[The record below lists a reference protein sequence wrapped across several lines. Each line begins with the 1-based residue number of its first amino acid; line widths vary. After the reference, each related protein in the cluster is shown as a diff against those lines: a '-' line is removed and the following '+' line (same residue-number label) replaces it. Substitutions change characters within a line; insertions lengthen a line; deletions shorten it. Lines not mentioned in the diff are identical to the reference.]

1 MGFNFNATTNYNW
14 HFNSEITNKPI
25 AGFLTHQKYLDN
37 LLTAVNNTSETLLV
51 GQLITLKISATLKS
65 SLARID
71 QNILEISE
79 TPIETNEILNG
90 IFIGI
95 LNTNET
101 LRPTQTGY
109 VAEMGSGVEVFLPCD
124 LSFLGQASRQFISW
138 NKTNQCYTLE
148 TTGVESFGSQKV
160 SLRSNIVEG
169 KQIVFDTNNPT
180 QTTFKDCY
188 VIKVRLLRLTRRYQA
203 IKKARH
209 SPF

>member
-51 GQLITLKISATLKS
+51 GQPITLKISATLKS
-65 SLARID
+65 SLARIE
-71 QNILEISE
+71 QNTLEISE

-101 LRPTQTGY
+101 LRPTQTSY
-109 VAEMGSGVEVFLPCD
+109 VAEIGSGVEVFLPCD

-138 NKTNQCYTLE
+138 DKTNQCYTLE
-148 TTGVESFGSQKV
+148 TANVESFGSQKV
-160 SLRSNIVEG
+160 SLKSNVIEG

-180 QTTFKDCY
+180 QTIFKDCY
-188 VIKVRLLRLTRRYQA
+188 VIKVRL
-203 IKKARH
+203 
-209 SPF
+209 

>member
-25 AGFLTHQKYLDN
+25 AGFLMHQKYLDN

-51 GQLITLKISATLKS
+51 GQPITLKISATLKS

-71 QNILEISE
+71 QINILEISE

-101 LRPTQTGY
+101 LCPTQTSY
-109 VAEMGSGVEVFLPCD
+109 VAEIGSGVEVFLPCD

-148 TTGVESFGSQKV
+148 TTSVESFGSQKV
-160 SLRSNIVEG
+160 SLRSNVVEG

-188 VIKVRLLRLTRRYQA
+188 VIKVRL
-203 IKKARH
+203 
-209 SPF
+209 

>member
-51 GQLITLKISATLKS
+51 GQPITLKISATLKS

-101 LRPTQTGY
+101 LRPTQTSY
-109 VAEMGSGVEVFLPCD
+109 VAEIGSGVEVFLPCD
-124 LSFLGQASRQFISW
+124 LSFLGQGSRQFISY

-148 TTGVESFGSQKV
+148 TSGVESFGSQKV
-160 SLRSNIVEG
+160 SLRSNVVEG

-188 VIKVRLLRLTRRYQA
+188 VIKVRL
-203 IKKARH
+203 
-209 SPF
+209 

>member
-51 GQLITLKISATLKS
+51 GQPITLKISATLKS

-95 LNTNET
+95 LNANET
-101 LRPTQTGY
+101 LRPTQTSY
-109 VAEMGSGVEVFLPCD
+109 VASIGSGVEVFLPCD
-124 LSFLGQASRQFISW
+124 LSFLGVASRQFINW
-138 NKTNQCYTLE
+138 NKTSQLYTLE

-160 SLRSNIVEG
+160 SLRSNVIEG
-169 KQIVFDTNNPT
+169 KQIVFDTNNST
-180 QTTFKDCY
+180 QTIFKECY
-188 VIKVRLLRLTRRYQA
+188 VIKVRL
-203 IKKARH
+203 
-209 SPF
+209 

>member
-51 GQLITLKISATLKS
+51 GQPITLKISATLKS
-65 SLARID
+65 SLARIE
-71 QNILEISE
+71 QNTLEISE

-101 LRPTQTGY
+101 LRPTQTTY
-109 VAEMGSGVEVFLPCD
+109 VAEIGSGVEVFLPCD

-138 NKTNQCYTLE
+138 NKTKQCYTLE

-160 SLRSNIVEG
+160 SLRSNVVEG

-180 QTTFKDCY
+180 QTIFKDCY
-188 VIKVRLLRLTRRYQA
+188 VIKVRL
-203 IKKARH
+203 
-209 SPF
+209 

>member
-101 LRPTQTGY
+101 LRPTQTSY
-109 VAEMGSGVEVFLPCD
+109 VAEIGSGVEVFLPCD
-124 LSFLGQASRQFISW
+124 LSFLEQASRQFISW
-138 NKTNQCYTLE
+138 DKTNQCYTLG

-160 SLRSNIVEG
+160 SLRSNVVEG

-188 VIKVRLLRLTRRYQA
+188 VIKVRL
-203 IKKARH
+203 
-209 SPF
+209 

>member
-101 LRPTQTGY
+101 LRPTQTSY
-109 VAEMGSGVEVFLPCD
+109 VAEIGSGVEVFLPCD
-124 LSFLGQASRQFISW
+124 LSFLGQSSRQFISW

-169 KQIVFDTNNPT
+169 KQIVFDANNPT

-188 VIKVRLLRLTRRYQA
+188 VIKVRL
-203 IKKARH
+203 
-209 SPF
+209 

>member
-51 GQLITLKISATLKS
+51 GQPITLKISATLKS

-71 QNILEISE
+71 QNNILEISE
-79 TPIETNEILNG
+79 TPTETNEILNG
-90 IFIGI
+90 IFIGN
-95 LNTNET
+95 LATNENRT
-101 LRPTQTGY
+101 LRPTQTSY
-109 VAEMGSGVEVFLPCD
+109 VAEIGSGVELYLPCD
-124 LSFLGQASRQFISW
+124 LSFLGQSSRQFISW

-148 TTGVESFGSQKV
+148 TTGVENFGSQKV
-160 SLRSNIVEG
+160 SLRSNVIEG
-169 KQIVFDTNNPT
+169 KQIVFDTANPT

-188 VIKVRLLRLTRRYQA
+188 VIKVRL
-203 IKKARH
+203 
-209 SPF
+209 

>member
-51 GQLITLKISATLKS
+51 GQPITLKISATLKS

-71 QNILEISE
+71 QDISILEINE

-101 LRPTQTGY
+101 LRPTQTSY
-109 VAEMGSGVEVFLPCD
+109 VAEIGSGVELFLPCD
-124 LSFLGQASRQFISW
+124 LSFLGQSSRQFISW
-138 NKTNQCYTLE
+138 NKTSQCYTLE
-148 TTGVESFGSQKV
+148 TTGMESFGSQKV
-160 SLRSNIVEG
+160 SLRSNVIEG
-169 KQIVFDTNNPT
+169 KQIVFDANNQT
-180 QTTFKDCY
+180 QTIFKDCY
-188 VIKVRLLRLTRRYQA
+188 VIKVRL
-203 IKKARH
+203 
-209 SPF
+209 